1 MTVEELTALCGIIT
15 SLLFSYFPVIDGW
28 FAAQPPNTKRLVQ
41 IGVAVVVSG
50 AMYGL
55 GCAGMSAAFTCD
67 WPGALVMIRLLVVF
81 IIANQ
86 AAYAISPRA

>member
-1 MTVEELTALCGIIT
+1 MTAEELTALCGIVT
-15 SLLFSYFPVIDGW
+15 SLLFSYVPVIRDW
-28 FAAQPPNTKRLVQ
+28 FDAQAPNTKRMLQV
-41 IGVAVVVSG
+41 GVAVVVTG
-50 AMYGL
+50 AVYGL
-55 GCAGMSAAFTCD
+55 SCAGIASAFSCD